1 VRRRALYCL
10 AFVAALPLVGELS
23 LFQRFVPVL
32 FSMAAVGLI
41 GLSGQGDGAM
51 PWDRDFRI
59 HNREKLLGISTPALL
74 YFLAG
79 VTATLATID
88 IAALNLQVISQHV
101 VPLTLFTITVALL
114 AFWSLRNRYTVS
126 GDSDLLGYDFG
137 AVRSLIN
144 RWVWTTGWDFVIVPV
159 WIMALVVLLGMYV
172 IGMHQ
177 VRVILALT
185 GAIIAV
191 WAISRLGMVFTAY
204 RSATSAAKTAITV
217 TAGRGRGR

>member
-41 GLSGQGDGAM
+41 GLSGRGDGAM

-137 AVRSLIN
+137 AK
-144 RWVWTTGWDFVIVPV
+144 PV
-159 WIMALVVLLGMYV
+159 GLDY
-172 IGMHQ
+172 
-177 VRVILALT
+177 
-185 GAIIAV
+185 
-191 WAISRLGMVFTAY
+191 RLGFRNRPGMDHGFGCAAGNVCNRDAPSASDPCIDGRYNCSLGDIATWYGFY
-204 RSATSAAKTAITV
+204 RLSQ
-217 TAGRGRGR
+217 RNFRC